1 MISTALIF
9 KTVTKTVIYRLVEA
23 DIGYNRTSLIQ
34 TIFPEFSQKCEG
46 GHVGYGLNKY
56 REIGCWAGCFNVKN
70 YGYICHPSLHL
81 HLPFKSFFQ
90 NAAIWGRCG
99 KRGPALCYARADYT
113 TQQLSC
119 IVHFIT

>member
-81 HLPFKSFFQ
+81 HLPLKSFSKMRQ
-90 NAAIWGRCG
+90 NGAGVA
-99 KRGPALCYARADYT
+99 KEDQHYAMQER
-113 TQQLSC
+113 
-119 IVHFIT
+119 ITLRNSYPV